1 MVTNPIKVALADDHV
16 MIRKAM
22 VAMVEGFGG
31 YQVVIQA
38 SNGKDLLDMLSE
50 GFMPDMLLLDIQMP
64 QMDGIETA
72 QQVTALYPGIKMIA
86 LSMMDNEKAI
96 IGMIKNG
103 VRGYILKDSEP
114 DCLKIAMQDV
124 WHKGFHYSELV
135 TGRLV
140 HRLQNGD
147 SPIQSLIDEKL
158 SEREIEFLKLSSTEL
173 TYKEIANRIYVSP
186 RTVDGY
192 RENLFDKLG
201 VKSRVGLAMYAVRA
215 GLV

>member
-114 DCLKIAMQDV
+114 DQLKIAMQDV

-147 SPIQSLIDEKL
+147 SSLGSLNDEKL